1 MAPPGLMEHVEIVW
15 EGKGRAAKAYAPG
28 LGCRDTLRLPLAD
41 VVALVFRHEG
51 EHLEHN
57 VAEKGAHQILAS
69 PGVQKGHVQYGDVHA
84 LFLGEHPPLFQNL
97 AVVAPQSVDA
107 FDIQKIIP
115 PQAAQ

>member
-1 MAPPGLMEHVEIVW
+1 MEHVEIVW

-84 LFLGEHPPLFQNL
+84 LFLGEHPREIINRIRRRAMNSSYVKDFENPDQN
-97 AVVAPQSVDA
+97 
-107 FDIQKIIP
+107 
-115 PQAAQ
+115 AADR